1 MQAIVGRDVGML
13 KKVLSL
19 LLPHTTLITA
29 RFRVQGVGFNKHI
42 PIHAPYNEHEAEGPS
57 I

>member
-1 MQAIVGRDVGML
+1 MKAIVGWDVGML

-42 PIHAPYNEHEAEGPS
+42 PIHAPYNEHEAGGPS